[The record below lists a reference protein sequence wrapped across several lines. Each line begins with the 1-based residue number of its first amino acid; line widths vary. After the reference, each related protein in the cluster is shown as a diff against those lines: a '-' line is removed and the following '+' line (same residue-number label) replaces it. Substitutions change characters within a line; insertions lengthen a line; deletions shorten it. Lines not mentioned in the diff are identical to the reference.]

1 LRDEE
6 PDHRIEMFTGLLP
19 ANNDIAL
26 ALAVLA

>member
-1 LRDEE
+1 MKE